1 MTKASETAALT
12 GLRAP
17 TPAEHRAISGLL
29 TARYNAAIRTGS
41 HLANALT
48 AAGVALLFM
57 AGQLGLGA
65 LPFGLLAFAGVFLAV
80 AGKNRDRA
88 ALQAF
93 QNAAYRVLDGQVCEL
108 GSSSDRPGYMLV
120 RFSSV
125 HGQQLSIW
133 FPVRQRGVALN
144 TPLLLAV
151 TDVLQPGGII
161 VKAFTPFMLAQPA
174 EKQELR

>member
-29 TARYNAAIRTGS
+29 TARYN
-41 HLANALT
+41 
-48 AAGVALLFM
+48 
-57 AGQLGLGA
+57 A

-151 TDVLQPGGII
+151 TDALQPGGII

-174 EKQELR
+174 EKQEPR